1 MRKKLRMRRLKM
13 SDDKCSTCRGTG
25 YIKSYC
31 DEPDRPCPC
40 AQSEPSFE
48 QLKEEA
54 EELISMPAVDTISSN
69 DIIEEL
75 RGRGVDVWEF
85 PGDAIDSDT
94 DLIEFS
100 GKSVDMYNQP
110 IELEGSIELFIGSV
124 AYSVVYAVGDKETD
138 GVIGTFPATTPVSTI
153 VEEIVV
159 PGFDVH
165 YVAK

>member
-1 MRKKLRMRRLKM
+1 M
-13 SDDKCSTCRGTG
+13 SDDKCRTCHGIG
-25 YIKSYC
+25 FIKSHC
-31 DEPDRPCPC
+31 EEPDRPCPC
-40 AQSEPSFE
+40 TRPEPSLE

-54 EELISMPAVDTISSN
+54 EELMSMPSIYTISSY

-75 RGRGVDVWEF
+75 RRRGLIIWELT
-85 PGDAIDSDT
+85 GDAIDSDT

-110 IELEGSIELFIGSV
+110 IELEGSIELFSGSV
-124 AYSVVYAVGDKETD
+124 SYSVVYAVGDKETD
-138 GVIGTFPATTPVSTI
+138 GVIGTFPTTIPASTI